1 MPDLSSGDYGLQKS
15 LKLNARDRD
24 ILLRSRLL
32 VSLDLR
38 LQKRMLDCA
47 VVTAHPNRDIIVE
60 MDSQPQQF
68 FVVLNGHVRLYRI
81 EKDGREADI
90 AIYGP
95 GDVFAECAMFLEEC
109 YPFQVQAAEATT
121 LARFDAEKIRPM
133 FAEEPALALCLMR
146 IMAFHAM
153 DARLSVANDRLH
165 TAPQRVARYL
175 LELWHAHGGPG
186 NAFKLPFQKSLLAG
200 KLGLAPE
207 ALSRAFSMLRKAGV
221 SIRGRM
227 VQITDAEA
235 LRNF

>member
-1 MPDLSSGDYGLQKS
+1 MQKS

-24 ILLRSRLL
+24 VLSRSRLL
-32 VSLDLR
+32 APLELR
-38 LQKRMLDCA
+38 LQKRILDCA
-47 VVTAHPNRDIIVE
+47 IVTAHPNREVIVE
-60 MDSQPQQF
+60 MDSQPAQF

-90 AIYGP
+90 AVYGP
-95 GDVFAECAMFLEEC
+95 GDVFAECAMFLDGC

-121 LARFDAEKIRPM
+121 LARFDGEKISPM
-133 FAEEPALALCLMR
+133 VVEEPALALSLMR

-153 DARLSVANDRLH
+153 DARLNVANDRLH
-165 TAPQRVARYL
+165 TAPQRVAKYL

-207 ALSRAFSMLRKAGV
+207 ALSRAFSMLRNAGV

-235 LRNF
+235 LKNF

>member
-1 MPDLSSGDYGLQKS
+1 LATLE
-15 LKLNARDRD
+15 
-24 ILLRSRLL
+24 
-32 VSLDLR
+32 LR
-38 LQKRMLDCA
+38 LQKRVLDCA
-47 VVTAHPNRDIIVE
+47 IVTAHPNREIIIE
-60 MDSQPQQF
+60 MNSQPGQF
-68 FVVLNGHVRLYRI
+68 FIVLNGHVRLYRI

-90 AIYGP
+90 AVYGP
-95 GDVFAECAMFLEEC
+95 GDVFAECAMFLEGC

-121 LARFDAEKIRPM
+121 LARFDGEKIRPM
-133 FAEEPALALCLMR
+133 IVEEPALALSLMR

-153 DARLSVANDRLH
+153 DARLSIANDRLH
-165 TAPQRVARYL
+165 TAPQRVAKYL
-175 LELWHAHGGPG
+175 LELWHAHGGSG

-207 ALSRAFSMLRKAGV
+207 ALSRAFSMLRNAGV